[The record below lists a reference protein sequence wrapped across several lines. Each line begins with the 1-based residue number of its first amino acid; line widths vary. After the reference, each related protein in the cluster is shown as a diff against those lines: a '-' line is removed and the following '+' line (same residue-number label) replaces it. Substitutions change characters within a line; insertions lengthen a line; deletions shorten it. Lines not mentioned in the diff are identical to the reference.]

1 MAEYLTMTPS
11 FKEEIKK
18 VDEQYAAE
26 AKSRKQLLKEMGSV
40 VEAADGAG
48 EDLEEGASEEEEEEE
63 DNGFQ
68 HMLVGEKPEVA
79 PENKTA
85 KAAKLREQVLQFKK
99 AAQRKEEELLKWL
112 EAEVFR
118 AMQDP
123 KDALFS
129 QELMQV
135 LKATK

>member
-48 EDLEEGASEEEEEEE
+48 EDLEVWEGASEEEEEEE

-99 AAQRKEEELLKWL
+99 AAQRKVRVVQFIYLLIQL
-112 EAEVFR
+112 
-118 AMQDP
+118 
-123 KDALFS
+123 LI
-129 QELMQV
+129 
-135 LKATK
+135 